1 MSEIQGLGASQ
12 NLRPAVPATR
22 TSLARPEIPIEAP
35 SSFGSDA
42 VQMSGGPSDLPPPHA
57 AQVPA
62 PLPAHRPAPHGGTS
76 QVEEVDGFIVAGTS
90 QVASPAGRKA
100 EVGSILGA
108 GPIAVIDEPSP
119 ELLRFPDLSLNG
131 PSTASAGLYSLAG
144 NRLA

>member
-1 MSEIQGLGASQ
+1 MATLVGPTGGYLIGFLIGATLGE
-12 NLRPAVPATR
+12 AVR
-22 TSLARPEIPIEAP
+22 R
-35 SSFGSDA
+35 
-42 VQMSGGPSDLPPPHA
+42 
-57 AQVPA
+57 